1 MSTLPPLDVKV
12 NTRRWSCVLDIGLAL
27 SPWGLMFAWRL
38 ADEMNVWLVPSLWD
52 VLDGADYYLC
62 HPQALAPE
70 SQIDNSCEAD
80 AQRHLIVET
89 LSQWQTARLEA
100 DLPSI
105 PIYWAGDASHDSL
118 LPKDVGPDVIKRF
131 TLLAEALDR
140 RLQLSDKALEPGHP
154 FLDCTRDAVA
164 LAAALGRYRP
174 LIFTLG
180 GEAEDGGA
188 PNVCQYLDACGI
200 ACRKAPWPTNNN
212 PMQHHL
218 LPALMRSG
226 VAELVWTG
234 MPLVAVHIVA
244 PRAFFMSES
253 EEHAPSYSDA
263 LGLEGS
269 STPRGDWW
277 DRAVGLWY
285 PLT

>member
-1 MSTLPPLDVKV
+1 M
-12 NTRRWSCVLDIGLAL
+12 
-27 SPWGLMFAWRL
+27 
-38 ADEMNVWLVPSLWD
+38 
-52 VLDGADYYLC
+52 
-62 HPQALAPE
+62 
-70 SQIDNSCEAD
+70 
-80 AQRHLIVET
+80 IVET

-105 PIYWAGDASHDSL
+105 PLYWAGDASHDSL
-118 LPKDVGPDVIKRF
+118 LPKDVGPDVIQRF

-140 RLQLSDKALEPGHP
+140 RLQLSDGALEPGHP

-164 LAAALGRYRP
+164 LSAALGRYRP

-180 GEAEDGGA
+180 GEAGDDGA
-188 PNVCQYLDACGI
+188 PNVCQYLNACGI

-212 PMQHHL
+212 PMQDHL

-244 PRAFFMSES
+244 PRAFFMSGS
-253 EEHAPSYSDA
+253 EQNAPSYSEA
-263 LGLEGS
+263 MALEGAV
-269 STPRGDWW
+269 TAQGDWW
-277 DRAVGLWY
+277 DRAVAFWY
-285 PLT
+285 PLS